1 MEFSIDD
8 LSLLITF
15 LVTLSS
21 VSPDLPECFT
31 NFVRESP
38 EFLDMPTFFCGLVQ
52 GLKKFGIIGYDSFPN
67 NTRVI
72 TAFQMIEMF
81 KRFLKSSNH
90 AEQHAKPIKPVKSVK
105 PSKPIDPDNVEQ
117 DSPAWIKYNT
127 DLKQHDANKKG
138 FCSAVNEYTADLEK
152 YNKWRVMDLLTDI
165 VNDDTL
171 DAEGK
176 MIQILMKEERVK
188 LRGITLFDSF
198 FELANRRSPKNRTAI
213 LEDNSSLSGT
223 NSTQLTQP
231 SANVLPGGVS
241 SSCDTACDQD
251 LNEPNRPGAS
261 VDSRMCSFDGCTG
274 TICTG
279 KPTCTKH
286 TKSNKQIAL
295 ENSSNSARSESTCSG
310 LEMSYAN
317 KTKPNGCDDK
327 FQVQAYKKKM
337 PGSHK
342 SGSTNSSN
350 SSATTPKQCAEGT
363 CMDMATRFSEY
374 CRIHLNDWVNWM
386 KENSNCQN
394 RDKNGILCYQFS
406 NRQLYCEDCM
416 GNGVRCRFY
425 LNCTNKICPFLHG
438 KQK

>member
-15 LVTLSS
+15 LVTLSL

-117 DSPAWIKYNT
+117 DSPEWIKYNT

-138 FCSAVNEYTADLEK
+138 FCSAVNEYTADLEI

-223 NSTQLTQP
+223 NSTQLTQS

-251 LNEPNRPGAS
+251 LNEPNRPG
-261 VDSRMCSFDGCTG
+261 
-274 TICTG
+274 
-279 KPTCTKH
+279 
-286 TKSNKQIAL
+286 
-295 ENSSNSARSESTCSG
+295 

-317 KTKPNGCDDK
+317 KTKPNGCDDE

-337 PGSHK
+337 SGSHK

-363 CMDMATRFSEY
+363 CMDMATRYSEY
-374 CRIHLNDWVNWM
+374 CRVHLDDWVIWM
-386 KENSNCQN
+386 KENSKCQN
-394 RDKNGILCYQFS
+394 RDRDGILCYQFS
-406 NRQLYCEDCM
+406 NHQLYCRDCM
-416 GNGVRCRFY
+416 QDGVRCRYYF
-425 LNCTNKICPFLHG
+425 NCTNKTCLFLHG